1 MQTALGSGNRIPSIT
16 VNWNTGYAWNL
27 AFYKGNNKGAVM
39 YVGRSATAVYNLSCY
54 NVHTTAESDLS
65 RNVSIGQLL

>member
-1 MQTALGSGNRIPSIT
+1 
-16 VNWNTGYAWNL
+16 
-27 AFYKGNNKGAVM
+27 M

-65 RNVSIGQLL
+65 RNVSIGQLLYGMYFKIY